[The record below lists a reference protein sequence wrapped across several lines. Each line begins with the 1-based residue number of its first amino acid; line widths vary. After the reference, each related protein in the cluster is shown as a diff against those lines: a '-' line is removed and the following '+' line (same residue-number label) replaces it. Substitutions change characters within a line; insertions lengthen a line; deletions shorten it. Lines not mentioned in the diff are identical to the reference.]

1 MEAIRPR
8 KPPRDRALAHAAR
21 GGAARERGAA
31 AGTQISGAAKSLDK
45 LAIYRQNGGR
55 WIEWD
60 RISVPLF
67 TKIPFFEGLTPAE
80 AETFARGCAW
90 KRFDQGELMVDF
102 EDCSTDVYFIVSGD
116 VRVLMRGAGG
126 KEMIFGDLGPDQF
139 FGEMAAI
146 DGEKR
151 SANVTALT
159 KVETCIMPASVF
171 KSIIFS
177 TPAICERLLK
187 LMTNRLRASNV
198 RLFERS
204 VLDLRHRLYA
214 ELLRLAHPR
223 HGVEGQSIIS
233 PPPLQ
238 QDLAARIGCRREQIS
253 REIHAMIEEGLA
265 EKAKGGLVILHPK
278 LLVSRISASLAEAD

>member
-1 MEAIRPR
+1 MRWRTRREA
-8 KPPRDRALAHAAR
+8 K
-21 GGAARERGAA
+21 GVRERGAA

-67 TKIPFFEGLTPAE
+67 TKIPFFEGLTPGE

-102 EDCSTDVYFIVSGD
+102 EDCSTDVYFIVSGK
-116 VRVLMRGAGG
+116 VRVLMRGAGD

-238 QDLAARIGCRREQIS
+238 QDS
-253 REIHAMIEEGLA
+253 RGAHWMPPRADQPRDSCDDRTGTGR
-265 EKAKGGLVILHPK
+265 KGQGR
-278 LLVSRISASLAEAD
+278 SRDSASQAFGEPHLRRFSPRRTSGLHHSN